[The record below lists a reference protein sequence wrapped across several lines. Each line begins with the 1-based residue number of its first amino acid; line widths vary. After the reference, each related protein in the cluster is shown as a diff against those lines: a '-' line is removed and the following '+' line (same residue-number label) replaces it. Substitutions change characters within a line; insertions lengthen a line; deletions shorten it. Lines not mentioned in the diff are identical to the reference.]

1 MQNADK
7 FTDKL
12 KRNALCLGVVIS
24 FTDPT
29 VTEALCSVLDFV
41 WIDMEHSAFSLET
54 VQAHIMATK
63 GSDTTP
69 LVRVPW
75 NDPVL
80 IKPVLDMGAAGVIV
94 PQVCTAED
102 ARRAVAACRYPPDG
116 IRGFGPRRSS
126 NYGRVGGPDFCQAA
140 NEEVIVIVQIEHI
153 DAVNNLDE
161 ILAVPGLTS
170 IVVGPNDLSG
180 SIGHLGESQHPD
192 VVSAID
198 KVIAKARRSDVFVGI
213 GSEPDPDVVMEWVE
227 KGVQWVATGDDVTL
241 LLQAADQ
248 IAGSLRTV
256 WAQRVALLSNS
267 QDQETGDEAI

>member
-1 MQNADK
+1 MENANK
-7 FTDKL
+7 FRDKL
-12 KRNALCLGVVIS
+12 RRGQVCLGTGIP

-41 WIDMEHSAFSLET
+41 WIDMEHCAFSLET

-63 GSDTTP
+63 GSGTTP

-94 PQVCTAED
+94 PQVCTAEE

-126 NYGRVGGPDFCQAA
+126 NYGRVGGPGFCLAA

-153 DAVNNLDE
+153 DAVNNLDK

-170 IVVGPNDLSG
+170 IVVSPNDLSG
-180 SIGHLGESQHPD
+180 SMGHLGEPEHPD
-192 VVSAID
+192 VLSAID
-198 KVIAKARRSDVFVGI
+198 TVIAKARRNDVFVGI
-213 GSEPDPDVVMEWVE
+213 GIGPDLEVVIEWVE

-241 LLQAADQ
+241 MLQAADQ
-248 IAGSLRTV
+248 ITSSVRDYGGATRGS
-256 WAQRVALLSNS
+256 
-267 QDQETGDEAI
+267 AI